1 MTAWLI
7 LKRLYAPHDNT
18 GMIYMRGLPPQ
29 EEADTKDKEPMT
41 RSFKDSFA
49 RIGGAIAQEYK
60 DHGRLRGI
68 STEILNNAFD
78 AGEKLGD
85 AVRKYAPQAADTAKT
100 QGERAANAAKAQGEK
115 AVKAAKEYGD
125 QAISKVRQYGGDVA
139 EQAGAAFS
147 KAGENVRNAISSDE
161 QENQQNDA
169 VPADDASTAE
179 NASADAETGGN
190 ADNGQSADAG
200 QDSADEEPSES
211 RDYGINPDDAQDAI
225 ARIDAQIA
233 DKSKELEHVC
243 QQIDS
248 EQAKQSPDPSILED
262 LEDRKSNVKSSIE
275 YLEESKKA
283 FRESTVPE
291 SNE

>member
-1 MTAWLI
+1 
-7 LKRLYAPHDNT
+7 
-18 GMIYMRGLPPQ
+18 
-29 EEADTKDKEPMT
+29 MT

-115 AVKAAKEYGD
+115 AVKAAKEYGN
-125 QAISKVRQYGGDVA
+125 QAISKVRQHGGDVA
-139 EQAGAAFS
+139 EQVGDAFS
-147 KAGENVRNAISSDE
+147 KAGENVRNAVSSDE
-161 QENQQNDA
+161 QENRQNDA

-179 NASADAETGGN
+179 NASADAETDEN
-190 ADNGQSADAG
+190 ADSGQSADTG
-200 QDSADEEPSES
+200 ESADEEPSES

-233 DKSKELEHVC
+233 DKSKELEQVC

-248 EQAKQSPDPSILED
+248 EQAKQSPNPNILKD
-262 LEDRKSNVKSSIE
+262 LEDRKSNIKSSIE